1 MVDGGGGGSG
11 SGAGWA
17 RAAAVG
23 ARVAVGWRSAF
34 FLFYK
39 KLFTE
44 S

>member
-1 MVDGGGGGSG
+1 MVDGGRGGGG
-11 SGAGWA
+11 GGVGWA

-23 ARVAVGWRSAF
+23 ARVAVGLF

-39 KLFTE
+39 NLFAE